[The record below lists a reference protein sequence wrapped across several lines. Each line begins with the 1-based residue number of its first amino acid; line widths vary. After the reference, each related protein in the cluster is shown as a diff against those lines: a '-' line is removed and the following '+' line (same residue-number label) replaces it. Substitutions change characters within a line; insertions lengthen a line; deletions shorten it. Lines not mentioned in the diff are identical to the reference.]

1 MGRADRRHGGA
12 EVWLASLQRGTVL
25 RLFTALFLHADW
37 AHRLGNL
44 VFLLIFGLPAE
55 RAMGP
60 WRFLLLFLVGGA
72 VANVAAVLS
81 IGTPDRVII
90 GASGAISAVIGAYL
104 ALFPTA
110 KLGVVLPLGLFLEFV
125 KAPASL
131 LIGIWALL
139 QVVFAYT
146 GPGFRRGG
154 LVARH
159 RRLPVRRGVRAVRA
173 RRHRPPDA
181 QATGDTEGRSE
192 GSATATAVSTHSSL
206 APRSLHN
213 PPIEAS
219 YLYATCV
226 LLSLSTR
233 LDDGKWAWCVTTS
246 SLKWLGLR

>member
-1 MGRADRRHGGA
+1 MFVQLPVRRRAGPRWATPLVCAALAATFLWVGTRPEGRQAALLLGWGALTGGPVAADTFHALWA
-12 EVWLASLQRGTVL
+12 EGRGL

-37 AHRLGNL
+37 AHLLGNL

-146 GPGFRRGG
+146 GPAFGAVAWWAHIAGFLFGVVFA
-154 LVARH
+154 LF
-159 RRLPVRRGVRAVRA
+159 VRAAIA
-173 RRHRPPDA
+173 RRMRK
-181 QATGDTEGRSE
+181 
-192 GSATATAVSTHSSL
+192 
-206 APRSLHN
+206 
-213 PPIEAS
+213 
-219 YLYATCV
+219 
-226 LLSLSTR
+226 R
-233 LDDGKWAWCVTTS
+233 LGY
-246 SLKWLGLR
+246 

>member
-1 MGRADRRHGGA
+1 MFVSIPPRHRATLRWATPMLVALLWAAWLWAATRAHDSQAQLLLEWGA
-12 EVWLASLQRGTVL
+12 LAGNPGIAGLQGWADPGHWL
-25 RLFTALFLHADW
+25 RLFSALFLHADW
-37 AHRLGNL
+37 AHLLGNL

-146 GPGFRRGG
+146 GPAFGAVAWWAHIAGFLFGVVFA
-154 LVARH
+154 LF
-159 RRLPVRRGVRAVRA
+159 VRAAIA
-173 RRHRPPDA
+173 RRMRKR
-181 QATGDTEGRSE
+181 QG
-192 GSATATAVSTHSSL
+192 
-206 APRSLHN
+206 
-213 PPIEAS
+213 
-219 YLYATCV
+219 Y
-226 LLSLSTR
+226 
-233 LDDGKWAWCVTTS
+233 
-246 SLKWLGLR
+246 